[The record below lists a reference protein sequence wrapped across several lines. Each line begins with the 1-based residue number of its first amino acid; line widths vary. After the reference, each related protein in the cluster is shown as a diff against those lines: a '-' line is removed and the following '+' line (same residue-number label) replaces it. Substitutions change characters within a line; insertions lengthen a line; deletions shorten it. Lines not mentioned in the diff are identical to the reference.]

1 LHTHEQAQG
10 LEDEPEVSATEESE
24 EEDDAV
30 ARKMD
35 RLETLGHPTSVDR
48 ETMWQQGTL
57 SDFDYW
63 WLKDMP

>member
-1 LHTHEQAQG
+1 
-10 LEDEPEVSATEESE
+10 VSATEESE

-48 ETMWQQGTL
+48 ATMWQQGTL